1 MHAALFVSVIWHGYH
16 AGYFFCIYAC
26 PFYVMAEDIYYKLY
40 YKDATGMVSSKLR
53 FQFIHLFSLW
63 TLGYLHFENNSDSL
77 MSIIFSYVLMTIL
90 NDVSD
95 IKFKILSSEKENH
108 WLHNVVPALPF
119 GIIPS
124 GCFPA
129 AYVWPHLGVLFICLP
144 LLVWLLAGISHY
156 RPSLRA
162 ITQDESTT
170 NGQEWEPT
178 AGFKQLVS

>member
-40 YKDATGMVSSKLR
+40 YKDATGMVSNKLR
-53 FQFIHLFSLW
+53 FRFIHLFSLW
-63 TLGYLHFENNSDSL
+63 TLGYLHFDNIWLFNV
-77 MSIIFSYVLMTIL
+77 SIIFSL

-95 IKFKILSSEKENH
+95 IKFKIPSSEKENH
-108 WLHNVVPALPF
+108 WLHNVVLALPF

-156 RPSLRA
+156 RPCLRA

-170 NGQEWEPT
+170 NVQEWEPT
-178 AGFKQLVS
+178 SGFKQLVS